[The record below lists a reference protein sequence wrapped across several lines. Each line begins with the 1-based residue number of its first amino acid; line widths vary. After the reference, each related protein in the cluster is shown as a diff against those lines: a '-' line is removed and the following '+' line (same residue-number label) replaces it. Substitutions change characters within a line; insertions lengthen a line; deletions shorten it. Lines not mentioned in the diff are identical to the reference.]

1 MNKKTNA
8 AMLLGVMSALAAG
21 SGMDLDAPFKPK
33 TPKPN
38 NKMPLTVD
46 EETAL
51 ACLSGKQK
59 KQYVKMLKEKYKK

>member
-1 MNKKTNA
+1 MKSKTNA
-8 AMLLGVMSALAAG
+8 AMLLGVMAALASS
-21 SGMDLDAPFKPK
+21 SGMDIDAPFRVK
-33 TPKPN
+33 TKPN

-59 KQYVKMLKEKYKK
+59 KQYVKMLKDKYKK